1 MRINGQELIITPAT
15 FDEAMNLQDSI
26 LKSVHD
32 NKIKFDFMD
41 DVDLKDIVNEKTG
54 NEDDVL
60 DKINISS
67 DLIGDFIN
75 TIISI
80 GISKSVRA
88 NLFICAERAV
98 FGRKRDKID
107 KDFFENVEN
116 REYYFGIMFEV
127 MKVNLSPF
135 FKGLFSQYGEV
146 LKNLKSFL
154 K

>member
-1 MRINGQELIITPAT
+1 MRINGKELIISPAS
-15 FDEAMNLQDSI
+15 FDEAMNLQDAI

-32 NKIKFDFMD
+32 NKIKFDFMNDNDLDSILD
-41 DVDLKDIVNEKTG
+41 DKND

-60 DKINISS
+60 NKVNISS

-80 GISKSVRA
+80 GMSKAVRK

-98 FGRKRDKID
+98 FGKKKEYIT
-107 KDFFENVEN
+107 KEFFENTEN
-116 REYYFGIMFEV
+116 REYYFSIMIEV
-127 MKVNLSPF
+127 MKVNLTPF

-146 LKNLKSFL
+146 LQNLKSFL